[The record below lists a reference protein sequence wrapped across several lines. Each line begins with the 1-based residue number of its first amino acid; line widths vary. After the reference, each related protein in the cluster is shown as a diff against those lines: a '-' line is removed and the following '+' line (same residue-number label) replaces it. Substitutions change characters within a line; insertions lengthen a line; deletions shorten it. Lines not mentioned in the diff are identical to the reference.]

1 MIEKLPSLCRL
12 GHPTQRALVDWILH
26 RSRLRRPLVL
36 TSLMAMEND
45 LKINLGASVL
55 PENLIPC
62 YVFACADNE
71 GTLARQGNLTHAFHG
86 TSFECLHSILAH
98 GLLNLGQHGDLMQ
111 TGQVFGEGIY
121 ASRHYETAFGFSRP
135 TTIGWPNSC
144 LGRSMRAMLVLQVPE
159 EAIRTEDGQGMD
171 AVNDAYIIVQGSSVV
186 QLRYVLLFIDEPP
199 TLTYD
204 EALAQSRSEKEREN
218 DTARQ
223 RTTDNPTERSSLWRT
238 VGSATLVLL
247 LALIIDRYRVI

>member
-1 MIEKLPSLCRL
+1 
-12 GHPTQRALVDWILH
+12 
-26 RSRLRRPLVL
+26 
-36 TSLMAMEND
+36 
-45 LKINLGASVL
+45 
-55 PENLIPC
+55 
-62 YVFACADNE
+62 
-71 GTLARQGNLTHAFHG
+71 
-86 TSFECLHSILAH
+86 
-98 GLLNLGQHGDLMQ
+98 
-111 TGQVFGEGIY
+111 
-121 ASRHYETAFGFSRP
+121 
-135 TTIGWPNSC
+135 
-144 LGRSMRAMLVLQVPE
+144 MRAMLVLQVPE

-171 AVNDAYIIVQGSSVV
+171 AVNDAYIIVQDSSVV